1 MNNENNN
8 GIIFDNNNKPLDNS
22 TVDYNSLYNV
32 NNKQTA
38 NGATAIDEI
47 NQKIAEEKVIAPT
60 QSAIENNSISVNT
73 KENKKSMAIVI
84 IIGVLI
90 LAAVI
95 FLFPYLIKKGF

>member
-8 GIIFDNNNKPLDNS
+8 GIIFDNNKPLDNS

-32 NNKQTA
+32 NSNQTTSEE
-38 NGATAIDEI
+38 TAIDEI
-47 NQKIAEEKVIAPT
+47 NQKIAEEKVIVPT
-60 QSAIENNSISVNT
+60 QSAIENNSVSVNS

-84 IIGVLI
+84 IIGILI
-90 LAAVI
+90 LAVVI